1 MFTRTAAAVTLGL
14 LVAACNGNGDPGA
27 DTEPDRDAVAIEA
40 SEFAEVGSRALD
52 TQVKVDY
59 EVTAGGE
66 GGDAQIERM
75 TLAQDPPRRSV
86 RFEVAGETSLLI
98 EPGDD
103 SVIVCGG
110 GSGQPCVRFADETG
124 FAGAGAAFMTPL
136 FQSMEAYR
144 ELDDLP
150 GYVSR
155 GRTTIAGR
163 SAMCAS
169 WNPPFADGSTYEQCL
184 DAETG
189 IGLSWRFEMPG
200 EGLLGFE
207 AVEFGEPSDA
217 DFEPTG
223 EVQELPTGPGQ

>member
-1 MFTRTAAAVTLGL
+1 MFARIAAGLVLAV
-14 LVAACNGNGDPGA
+14 VAVACNGNGDPGA
-27 DTEPDRDAVAIEA
+27 DDGPDRDAVAIDA
-40 SEFAEVGSRALD
+40 SEFAQVGAQALD
-52 TQVKVDY
+52 TRVKVTY

-66 GGDAQIERM
+66 GETQIQRM
-75 TLAQDPPRRSV
+75 TLSQDPPRRSI
-86 RFEVAGETSLLI
+86 RYEVGGETSLLI
-98 EPGDD
+98 EPGDGA
-103 SVIVCGG
+103 VIVCGG

-144 ELDDLP
+144 ELEELP

-163 SAMCAS
+163 SALCAS
-169 WNPPFADGSTYEQCL
+169 WNPPFAQGTTYEQCL

-189 IGLSWRFEMPG
+189 IGLSWRYEVPG

-223 EVQELPTGPGQ
+223 EVQELPTGPGP